1 MGLKGG
7 RHIQPALYAFAFEA
21 LLARAGRPGR
31 VSRSGYVFPGWKGE
45 GQRFLTRLDRAETRE
60 VLGSLFDLLASG
72 LFPHA
77 LSEDDCK
84 NCDFA
89 DICGG
94 ARRAA
99 ERAQAKL
106 AQSANPVLAAFRNI
120 HAEEP
125 D

>member
-21 LLARAGRPGR
+21 LLARAGRTGR

-45 GQRFLTRLDRAETRE
+45 GQRFLTRLDRQETRE
-60 VLGSLFDLLASG
+60 VLGRLFDLLAAG
-72 LFPHA
+72 VFPHA

-84 NCDFA
+84 NCDFES
-89 DICGG
+89 ICGG
-94 ARRAA
+94 ARWAAARA
-99 ERAQAKL
+99 EEKL
-106 AQSANPVLAAFRNI
+106 ANTTDPVLAAFRDL
-120 HAEEP
+120 HVEEP